1 MSRWVGGWWSVGW
14 WIGSRGGSVE
24 DLLVSRWSLVGG
36 RWVGGGSV
44 DESVD
49 RWSTCRWVG
58 RALVSGLVVGC
69 RWPVEN
75 LSVLEGRLSVVGG
88 LLGVNG
94 FVIRSSRTIF
104 QKSFL
109 TNLSSYPSKRGAAS
123 TKTNLNYN
131 KYNFSILKY

>member
-1 MSRWVGGWWSVGW
+1 M
-14 WIGSRGGSVE
+14 E

-69 RWPVEN
+69 R
-75 LSVLEGRLSVVGG
+75 
-88 LLGVNG
+88 
-94 FVIRSSRTIF
+94 
-104 QKSFL
+104 
-109 TNLSSYPSKRGAAS
+109 
-123 TKTNLNYN
+123 
-131 KYNFSILKY
+131 